1 MRNTVRQRT
10 ANAINAR
17 PGKRRGDGPAAN
29 RCRAGQRSVAQR
41 KSAHAPFDVMG
52 AMMFDRENVDQVG
65 EFEMVLAAA
74 NVDVNLVAANV

>member
-1 MRNTVRQRT
+1 M
-10 ANAINAR
+10 
-17 PGKRRGDGPAAN
+17 
-29 RCRAGQRSVAQR
+29 AQR
-41 KSAHAPFDVMG
+41 KSAYAPFDIMG